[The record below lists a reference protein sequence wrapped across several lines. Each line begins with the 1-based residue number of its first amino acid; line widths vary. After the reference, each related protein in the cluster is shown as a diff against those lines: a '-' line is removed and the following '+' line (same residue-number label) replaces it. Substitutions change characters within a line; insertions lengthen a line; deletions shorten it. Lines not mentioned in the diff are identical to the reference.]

1 MIKVLRVFIVNIC
14 FFLSFSW
21 EAFAGILIE
30 KIPMDDAPPIIVLK
44 GAFDLNDDPGVLEHE
59 VNLTG
64 AKLVTFTSQG
74 GNIISAMA
82 YGRMIRS
89 LGLSTLQTRSSEC
102 ASACALA
109 FVGGITRYAEPGA
122 IGVHQSSF
130 APDDTTDGQRAVT
143 AVQMI
148 TAHIMAYLGEMG
160 VDPRLLQLSL
170 SVPNDDMRYL
180 TAREMK
186 DYKVTFNSETVSTH
200 TLPATHL
207 TKPAMAEQ
215 FAEAGNGSAILPEE
229 KANAFL
235 ISYYDTWS
243 DSDTLAFRFI
253 DTAYAETI
261 TFYGTDRSRNY
272 VIAEKRKF
280 IERWP
285 FRAYNPRSETV
296 KITCEENC
304 RIAGVV
310 EWYARSTTGKISSGE
325 AEFAFLWNPFDN
337 VIKSEAGKVLVL
349 DKGSL
354 TPARI
359 ISQWET
365 EGQQCSSG
373 AGEAGAVLKA
383 CARKEKLGEKLQAVG
398 WCYRLNNE
406 HSYQKAWRNCSPA
419 STESSDV
426 QNSRGQ
432 TVSYRPQ
439 AYQPSG
445 QYLGKTKMPDFKGR
459 DRDFNSFRTRIRNG
473 LKSGPNFSNHF
484 SLIQFGCGTGCSTV
498 IVSDN
503 NTGKPIGFPRGGE
516 EHMYLSLK
524 FRSNS
529 RLIAAQWADYNQQSC
544 YMELFDFRKNSWKL
558 LSTVRVGDLEAC
570 YKDIDQNLLH

>member
-1 MIKVLRVFIVNIC
+1 MMKALRVLLINIC
-14 FFLSFSW
+14 FLFSFSW
-21 EAFAGILIE
+21 EASAGILIE
-30 KIPMDDAPPIIVLK
+30 QIPMDDAPPVIVLK
-44 GAFDLNDDPGVLEHE
+44 GAFDLNDDPGTLEQE
-59 VNLTG
+59 AKLTG
-64 AKLVTFTSQG
+64 SKLVTFASQG

-109 FVGGITRYAEPGA
+109 FIGGVTRYAEPGA

-130 APDDTTDGQRAVT
+130 APDDTMDGQRAVT

-148 TAHIMAYLGEMG
+148 TAHIMTYLGEMG
-160 VDPRLLQLSL
+160 VDARLLQLSL
-170 SVPNDDMRYL
+170 SVPSDDMRYL
-180 TAREMK
+180 TASEMK
-186 DYKVTFNSETVSTH
+186 DYKVTFNSETISTH
-200 TLPATHL
+200 TLPATRL

-215 FAEAGNGSAILPEE
+215 FAEAGSGSAILAEE
-229 KANAFL
+229 KANALL

-243 DSDTLAFRFI
+243 DSDALASRFI
-253 DTAYAETI
+253 DTAYAGTI
-261 TFYGTDRSRNY
+261 SFYGADRSRNY
-272 VIAEKRKF
+272 VIEEKRKF
-280 IERWP
+280 TERWP

-304 RIAGVV
+304 RITGIV
-310 EWYARSTTGKISSGE
+310 EWYARSVAGKISSGE
-325 AEFAFLWNPFDN
+325 AEFDFLWNPLDN
-337 VIKSEAGKVLVL
+337 VIKSETGKVLVL

-359 ISQWET
+359 ISQWEA
-365 EGQQCSSG
+365 EGQRCSSG
-373 AGEAGAVLKA
+373 AGEAGAKA

-398 WCYRLNNE
+398 WCYRLNSE
-406 HSYQKAWRNCSPA
+406 YSYQKTWRNCSPA
-419 STESSDV
+419 SAESSDA
-426 QNSRGQ
+426 QNNKGQ
-432 TVSYRPQ
+432 TISYRPQ

-459 DRDFNSFRTRIRNG
+459 DRNFNSFRTRIRNG
-473 LKSGPNFSNHF
+473 LKGGPNFSNHF

-524 FRSNS
+524 FHKNS
-529 RLIAAQWADYNQQSC
+529 RLIAAQWAHYEQQSC
-544 YMELFDFRKNSWKL
+544 YVELFDFRGSSWKL
-558 LSTVRVGDLEAC
+558 LNTVRVGELEAC
-570 YKDIDQNLLH
+570 YEDIDRHLLH